1 MTETP
6 LRKSKKGKHHSLK
19 ENRMSMS
26 LSASTDDVFDGKI
39 KKGVY
44 ISIVMKYL
52 HLQQAEN
59 VREK

>member
-1 MTETP
+1 
-6 LRKSKKGKHHSLK
+6 
-19 ENRMSMS
+19 MS

-59 VREK
+59 VREKWVGKV